1 MVNASNEKGT
11 PKKAVRFH
19 GISADAGTLGVNR
32 STLFRALTGEWR
44 LPGLLARYRQLKLSR
59 FNATRL
65 EGNLGAIPAP
75 GGATVS
81 PRGADGALDNLHPEW
96 GGVVARLGF
105 TVVVVSLPRSEHL
118 FQHQGFEQK
127 LGIDLLEAKLGQYDS
142 TIWENPR
149 LHFFLLHTKALRAAL
164 ELVQSRLAALNLLTG
179 CRIGRMDSADKVW
192 RTVFPS
198 IEGAPAP
205 QA

>member
-1 MVNASNEKGT
+1 
-11 PKKAVRFH
+11 
-19 GISADAGTLGVNR
+19 
-32 STLFRALTGEWR
+32 
-44 LPGLLARYRQLKLSR
+44 
-59 FNATRL
+59 
-65 EGNLGAIPAP
+65 
-75 GGATVS
+75 
-81 PRGADGALDNLHPEW
+81 
-96 GGVVARLGF
+96 
-105 TVVVVSLPRSEHL
+105 
-118 FQHQGFEQK
+118 
-127 LGIDLLEAKLGQYDS
+127 LLEAKLGQYDS